1 MLRIFCL
8 SKRRD
13 FPDFLREKQRVRVV
27 DQVCANTPHLFALGF
42 RKQPHLP
49 ASVVNHPQSCELGHK
64 SRYGHHKPSAKILSL
79 HLNNPVGPQAWRGF
93 HFFLRTWCPSTA
105 PVFSGFCSLSPFL
118 LYFVRTSRVKSPQ
131 DDSHINQRVTE
142 FLGQGI
148 LLSIGRIA
156 RNSIKPRLFKSARL
170 AM

>member
-64 SRYGHHKPSAKILSL
+64 SRYGHHYPLVKSLSL
-79 HLNNPVGPQAWRGF
+79 PLNNPVGPQAWRGF
-93 HFFLRTWCPSTA
+93 SLFLADLVSVHRH
-105 PVFSGFCSLSPFL
+105 GFCRFLFSLAPYSL
-118 LYFVRTSRVKSPQ
+118 LHANEQSQ
-131 DDSHINQRVTE
+131 
-142 FLGQGI
+142 
-148 LLSIGRIA
+148 
-156 RNSIKPRLFKSARL
+156 KSA
-170 AM
+170 